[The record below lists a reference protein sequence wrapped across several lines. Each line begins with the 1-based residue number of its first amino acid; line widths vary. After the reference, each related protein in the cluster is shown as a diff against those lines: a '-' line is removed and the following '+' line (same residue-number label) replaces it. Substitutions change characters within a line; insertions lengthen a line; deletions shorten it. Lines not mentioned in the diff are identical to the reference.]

1 MMSNTFSR
9 FSKKRSR
16 MEVVK
21 KMIELGISVSRGGEL
36 KIGNLSIKD
45 TSLAESA
52 GVDRRVVRSTVE
64 QILAEIELR
73 DIFEKIKP
81 VGTSLVE
88 IAGLLGYHVLLVAGD
103 AFQAG
108 IISDV
113 SSILAE
119 NGLIIRQALADDPD
133 MIPEPKLTLVV
144 SGDLTGDVIGR
155 LQALPSVKELTLVK
169 ER

>member
-1 MMSNTFSR
+1 
-9 FSKKRSR
+9 

-21 KMIELGISVSRGGEL
+21 KMIEFGISVTKGGKL
-36 KIGNLSIKD
+36 KIGNLNVQD

-64 QILAEIELR
+64 QILSDTELGR
-73 DIFEKIKP
+73 IFERIKP

-88 IAGLLGYHVLLVAGD
+88 TAPLLGYHVLLISGD

-108 IISDV
+108 IISEV
-113 SSILAE
+113 SSVLAE

-133 MIPEPKLTLVV
+133 MITEPKLTLVI
-144 SGDLTGDVIGR
+144 SGEMTGHVLSK
-155 LQALPSVKELTLVK
+155 LQALPSVKGLTLVK
-169 ER
+169 